1 MKRLVLDTNTIVS
14 AQFWQGPPREVYD
27 LVRAGRYQL
36 LSSREIES
44 EFIRVL
50 GYPKFG
56 LAPMEILP
64 IINDYKRYAVTVPVV
79 SRVDAIQKDKTD
91 NIFLAC
97 AVDGQGDYIISGD
110 HHLLELQSFR
120 DIPIVTAQQ
129 FLQLEKTANRD

>member
-79 SRVDAIQKDKTD
+79 SRVDAIQKDKPI
-91 NIFLAC
+91 IFFSPAPSMDRVITSSLET
-97 AVDGQGDYIISGD
+97 IIYSSSN
-110 HHLLELQSFR
+110 LSWAF
-120 DIPIVTAQQ
+120 PS
-129 FLQLEKTANRD
+129 